1 MKTALL
7 IIVLLLGGFSSLYSR
22 FKRTLAE
29 DGNPSDGTET
39 QSFGSAETDDDLFSF
54 GEAETDDELFSFGDA
69 EAEEANITQQ
79 EGYFT
84 YETPEAGAKV
94 EPVENVKQTESVQV
108 QTDRPA
114 FDLRQ
119 AVVYQTLLCN
129 PYITQ

>member
-39 QSFGSAETDDDLFSF
+39 QSFGSAETDD
-54 GEAETDDELFSFGDA
+54 ELFSFGDA

-84 YETPEAGAKV
+84 YESPEAGAKV